1 MRGVA
6 VNKRKIRDILV
17 FGGALFSVFFGGG
30 NLIFPAYIGEKSG
43 TLWTVGLV
51 CFALAATGVACA
63 TILAIVK
70 ASEKNGPANSE
81 SGASFMELLSPLG
94 KFSSALLSVLLVLSI
109 GPMIVIPR
117 TCATTYSMGLSQLFP
132 SLNQAVF
139 SVVFFS
145 VVALFTIR
153 KNAVVDIVGQYLTP
167 VLILVLAILCIK
179 GMISPLGPIADPTV
193 DFTVVKTSVMYGYES
208 MDALG
213 GGLFCIIL
221 IKTIR
226 DHGYVTIKQQFKV
239 MVPAAIAAFSA
250 IFVIYSGL
258 CYLGASTGS
267 LGMGELNQ
275 TDLMVNIVDLLLQ
288 KWGLVLLTAIVFFAC
303 LTTAIG
309 LTSASAQFF
318 HALFKEKISYNAM
331 AIIVCIWA
339 GLISNLGIDSIIAF
353 AGPIVNVLF
362 PVLLTQVALTF
373 FNDRINNVT
382 VNRGAALG
390 ALITAIASAA
400 CDLGFAVPLVTSLP
414 LVDYGFGWVIPA
426 ILGGIIGAFLPKN
439 KGGAAHAEP
448 AEPEPA
454 KPELAEPSSSTSL
467 KMTATVMQPAV
478 AARR

>member
-1 MRGVA
+1 M
-6 VNKRKIRDILV
+6 NKRKIRDILV

-43 TLWTVGLV
+43 TSWVVGLV
-51 CFALAATGVACA
+51 CFAFAATGVACA
-63 TILAIVK
+63 TVIAIVK
-70 ASEKNGPANSE
+70 ASEKHGPTNSE
-81 SGASFMELLSPLG
+81 SGSSFMELLSPLG
-94 KFSSALLSVLLVLSI
+94 KYSSTLLAVLLVLSI

-117 TCATTYSMGLSQLFP
+117 TCATTYSMGLHQLIP

-139 SVVFFS
+139 SIVFFAL
-145 VVALFTIR
+145 VALFTIR

-167 VLILVLAILCIK
+167 VLLIVLAILCIK
-179 GMISPLGPIADPTV
+179 GIVSPLGPVAEPAA
-193 DFTVVKTSVMYGYES
+193 DFTIVKTSVMFGYES

-226 DHGYVTIKQQFKV
+226 DHGYVTIKQQLRV
-239 MVPAAIAAFSA
+239 MVPSAITAFVA
-250 IFVIYSGL
+250 IFVIYCGL

-267 LGMGELNQ
+267 LGMGDLNQ
-275 TDLMVNIVDLLLQ
+275 TDLMVKIVHLLLQ
-288 KWGLVLLTAIVFFAC
+288 NYGLVLLTTIVFFAC

-318 HALFKEKISYNAM
+318 HALFKEKISYNTM

-339 GLISNLGIDSIIAF
+339 GLIANLGIDSIIAL

-390 ALITAIASAA
+390 ALITAILTSAA
-400 CDLGFAVPLVTSLP
+400 DLGLAIPLIKSLP
-414 LVDYGFGWVIPA
+414 LVDFGFGWVIPA
-426 ILGGIIGAFLPKN
+426 IIGGIIGAFLPK
-439 KGGAAHAEP
+439 KKADAAESAP
-448 AEPEPA
+448 AEPEPTE
-454 KPELAEPSSSTSL
+454 PEFAEPTSA
-467 KMTATVMQPAV
+467 MDAEPTTAVLQQAV
-478 AARR
+478 ASPQ